1 MKRDKSEVWTALV
14 FLLVVF
20 VIAPAL
26 WLGGGSVGATIK
38 EAIRLIVTL
47 GICAFFY
54 VIAGLFFRIAMRQ
67 TMEQDA
73 ELMELVKTFDGII
86 FLLLV
91 VVFITALAPGRDV
104 CVAMG
109 ETIEFIGFL
118 GIGVIFFVGVCVIL
132 DLLYGD
138 QVRASSRKNGR

>member
-1 MKRDKSEVWTALV
+1 MKRDKSEVLAAVV

-26 WLGGGSVGATIK
+26 WLGGGNVGATIK
-38 EAIRLIVTL
+38 EAIRLIATL

-54 VIAGLFFRIAMRQ
+54 VIAGLFFRITMRQ
-67 TMEQDA
+67 NPAMEQD
-73 ELMELVKTFDGII
+73 LFKTFEGLI
-86 FLLLV
+86 FALMAIV
-91 VVFITALAPGRDV
+91 IVTAYAPGRDV
-104 CVAMG
+104 CVAMK
-109 ETIEFIGFL
+109 ETIGFIAII
-118 GIGVIFFVGVCVIL
+118 GIIVIFLAGFCVIL

>member
-1 MKRDKSEVWTALV
+1 MKRDKTEVQAALV

-38 EAIRLIVTL
+38 EAIRLIVTW

-54 VIAGLFFRIAMRQ
+54 VIAGRLFRITMRQ
-67 TMEQDA
+67 TMEQDLFTTLDVIIII
-73 ELMELVKTFDGII
+73 LMVLVF
-86 FLLLV
+86 FH
-91 VVFITALAPGRDV
+91 ALTPGRDV
-104 CVAMG
+104 CVAMM
-109 ETIEFIGFL
+109 ETIELIAVM
-118 GIGVIFFVGVCVIL
+118 GIGVIFLAGFGVIL

>member
-1 MKRDKSEVWTALV
+1 MKRDKSEVLAAVV

-26 WLGGGSVGATIK
+26 WLGGGNVGATIK

-54 VIAGLFFRIAMRQ
+54 VIAGLLFRITMR
-67 TMEQDA
+67 TMEQD
-73 ELMELVKTFDGII
+73 LFTTFDGII
-86 FLLLV
+86 IALMAIV
-91 VVFITALAPGRDV
+91 IVTAYTPGRDV
-104 CVAMG
+104 WVAMG
-109 ETIEFIGFL
+109 ETIDFIAII
-118 GIGVIFFVGVCVIL
+118 GIGVIFLAGFCVIL